1 MISTTFLEVPTR
13 IRNMQDLRQPG
24 IPFILV
30 TVFLDTLAFGF
41 VIPILPALV
50 ATMTPDK
57 QSQAYWYG
65 LLLGSF
71 GLAQFFS
78 APLLGALSDRFGR
91 RAVLLVSIFG
101 LGLNFFI
108 TAISPWLWLLLVSR
122 LIGGSSGAAFT
133 VAGAY
138 VADVTSEEKRSRS
151 FGLLGAMFGLGF
163 ICGPML
169 GGLLSHY
176 GLRLPYFAAAGF
188 CLLNWLYGFF
198 VLPESLPDHRR
209 SAINFAKANPFA
221 ALTALTK
228 VKGVGSLVWVV
239 VLTAFPQFLL
249 QSTWVLY
256 TTFRFDWGPREIG
269 FSLFI
274 VGIASALGQTVLLG
288 PLLRKLGDGKTALL
302 GLGSSCVA
310 YVLYGLANQ
319 GWMMYA
325 IILANLI
332 GFVAGPALQGIVS
345 KAVDPR
351 HQGITLGSLNAIS
364 SIMSVIAPLVGA
376 PILASVSGLN
386 VTDWRV
392 GATFFVAAMAQA
404 LALVQAFMHFRKR
417 GLITA

>member
-1 MISTTFLEVPTR
+1 MKV
-13 IRNMQDLRQPG
+13 QRQPG

-50 ATMTPDK
+50 ATMTRDR

-78 APLLGALSDRFGR
+78 APLLGAVSDRWGR
-91 RAVLLVSIFG
+91 RAVLLVSTFG
-101 LGLNFFI
+101 LGLNFFV

-122 LIGGSSGAAFT
+122 LIGGASGAAFT

-138 VADVTSEEKRSRS
+138 VADVTSKEERSRS

-163 ICGPML
+163 ICGPVL
-169 GGLLSHY
+169 GGLLSPY
-176 GLRLPYFAAAGF
+176 GLRLPYFAAAAF

-198 VLPESLPDHRR
+198 ILPESLPADRR
-209 SAINFAKANPFA
+209 SAIDFAKANPFT
-221 ALTALTK
+221 ALIALTK
-228 VKGVGSLVWVV
+228 VQGIGSLIWVV
-239 VLTAFPQFLL
+239 ILTSFPQFIL

-256 TTFRFDWGPREIG
+256 TTFRFGWGPRENG

-274 VGIASALGQTVLLG
+274 VGLAAAIGQTVLLG
-288 PLLRKLGDGKTALL
+288 FLLRRLGDVKTALF
-302 GLGSSCVA
+302 GLASSCVA
-310 YVLYGLANQ
+310 YVLYGLATQ

-325 IILANLI
+325 IILANLW
-332 GFVAGPALQGIVS
+332 GFATTPALQGIVS

-351 HQGITLGSLNAIS
+351 HQGITLGSLNSIS
-364 SIMSVIAPLVGA
+364 SIMGVIAPLAGA
-376 PILASVSGLN
+376 PILAAVSGLN
-386 VTDWRV
+386 PMDWRV
-392 GATFFVAAMAQA
+392 GATFFVAAIAQA
-404 LALVQAFMHFRKR
+404 IALVQAFIHFHRR
-417 GLITA
+417 GLIGAVAS

>member
-1 MISTTFLEVPTR
+1 
-13 IRNMQDLRQPG
+13 MQVQRQPG

-71 GLAQFFS
+71 GFAQFFS
-78 APLLGALSDRFGR
+78 APMLGAISDRCGR

-101 LGLNFFI
+101 IGLNFFI

-122 LIGGSSGAAFT
+122 LIGGASGAAFT

-138 VADVTSEEKRSRS
+138 VADVTSREERSRS

-163 ICGPML
+163 ICGPIL
-169 GGLLSHY
+169 GGLLSPY
-176 GLRLPYFAAAGF
+176 GLRLPYFAATGF
-188 CLLNWLYGFF
+188 CLINWIYGFF
-198 VLPESLPDHRR
+198 VLPESLPANRR
-209 SAINFAKANPFA
+209 SAINFAKANPFT
-221 ALTALTK
+221 ALIALTK
-228 VKGVGSLVWVV
+228 VQGIGSLVLVV
-239 VLTAFPQFLL
+239 ILTTFPQFIL

-256 TTFRFDWGPREIG
+256 TTFRFGWGPRENG

-274 VGIASALGQTVLLG
+274 VGIAAALGQTVLLG
-288 PLLRKLGDGKTALL
+288 FLLRKLGDVKTALV
-302 GLGSSCVA
+302 GLASSFVA
-310 YVLYGLANQ
+310 YVLYGLATQ

-325 IILANLI
+325 IILANLC
-332 GFVAGPALQGIVS
+332 GFAAGPALQGIVS

-351 HQGITLGSLNAIS
+351 HQGITLGSLNSIS
-364 SIMSVIAPLVGA
+364 SIMGVIAPLVGT
-376 PILASVSGLN
+376 PILAAVSGLN
-386 VTDWRV
+386 STDWRI
-392 GATFFVAAMAQA
+392 GATFFVAAIAQ
-404 LALVQAFMHFRKR
+404 LFALVQAFIHFRRR
-417 GLITA
+417 GLVRADASR

>member
-1 MISTTFLEVPTR
+1 
-13 IRNMQDLRQPG
+13 MQVQRQPG

-78 APLLGALSDRFGR
+78 APLLGSLSDRFGR

-108 TAISPWLWLLLVSR
+108 TALSPWLWLLLVSR
-122 LIGGSSGAAFT
+122 LIGGASGAAFT

-198 VLPESLPDHRR
+198 VLPESLPDNRR

-221 ALTALTK
+221 ALLALTK
-228 VKGVGSLVWVV
+228 VQGIGSLVWVV

-274 VGIASALGQTVLLG
+274 VGIASALGQTVLLA
-288 PLLRKLGDGKTALL
+288 PLLRKLGDGRTALL

-310 YVLYGLANQ
+310 YVLYGLATQ

-332 GFVAGPALQGIVS
+332 GFVASPALQGIVS

-376 PILASVSGLN
+376 PILAAVSGLN

-392 GATFFVAAMAQA
+392 GATFFVAASAQA
-404 LALVQAFMHFRKR
+404 IALLQAFRHFRKR
-417 GLITA
+417 GLIRA

>member
-1 MISTTFLEVPTR
+1 
-13 IRNMQDLRQPG
+13 MQVQRQPG

-41 VIPILPALV
+41 VIPVLPALV

-101 LGLNFFI
+101 LGLNFLI
-108 TAISPWLWLLLVSR
+108 TALSPWLWLLLVSR
-122 LIGGSSGAAFT
+122 LIGGASGASFT

-138 VADVTSEEKRSRS
+138 VADVTLQHERSRS
-151 FGLLGAMFGLGF
+151 FGMLGAMFGLGF
-163 ICGPML
+163 ICGPVL
-169 GGLLSHY
+169 GGLLSPY
-176 GLRLPYFAAAGF
+176 GLRIPYFAAASF
-188 CLLNWLYGFF
+188 SLLNWLYGFF
-198 VLPESLPDHRR
+198 VLPESLPPDRR
-209 SAINFAKANPFA
+209 SAIDFTKANPFA
-221 ALTALTK
+221 ALIALTRIR
-228 VKGVGSLVWVV
+228 GIGSLVWVV

-256 TTFRFDWGPREIG
+256 TTFRFGWGPRENG

-274 VGIASALGQTVLLG
+274 VGIASALGQTLLLSL
-288 PLLRKLGDGKTALL
+288 LLRKLGDVKTALA
-302 GLGSSCVA
+302 GLASSFVA
-310 YVLYGLANQ
+310 YVLYGLAAH

-325 IILANLI
+325 IILANLC
-332 GFVAGPALQGIVS
+332 GFAAGPALQGIVS

-351 HQGITLGSLNAIS
+351 HQGITLGSLNSIS
-364 SIMSVIAPLVGA
+364 SIMGVIAPLVGA
-376 PILASVSGLN
+376 PILAAVSGLN
-386 VTDWRV
+386 AEDWRV
-392 GATFFVAAMAQA
+392 GTTFFVAAIAQLLAFVQA
-404 LALVQAFMHFRKR
+404 LRHFRR
-417 GLITA
+417 MG

>member
-1 MISTTFLEVPTR
+1 
-13 IRNMQDLRQPG
+13 MQVRRQPG

-71 GLAQFFS
+71 GFAQFFS

-101 LGLNFFI
+101 LGLNFFV

-122 LIGGSSGAAFT
+122 LIGGASGAAFT

-176 GLRLPYFAAAGF
+176 GLRLPYFAASGF

-198 VLPESLPDHRR
+198 VLPESLPEDRR
-209 SAINFAKANPFA
+209 SAINFTKANPFA

-228 VKGVGSLVWVV
+228 VQGIGSLVWVV

-256 TTFRFDWGPREIG
+256 TTFRFGWGPSEIG

-288 PLLRKLGDGKTALL
+288 PLLRKLGDVKTALV
-302 GLGSSCVA
+302 GLGSSFVA
-310 YVLYGLANQ
+310 YILYGLATQ

-325 IILANLI
+325 IILANLF

-376 PILASVSGLN
+376 PILAAVSGLN

-392 GATFFVAAMAQA
+392 GATFFVAAFAQA
-404 LALVQAFMHFRKR
+404 AAIVQAFIHFRKR
-417 GLITA
+417 GLIPA

>member
-1 MISTTFLEVPTR
+1 MPFQR
-13 IRNMQDLRQPG
+13 KPG

-71 GLAQFFS
+71 GLAQFIS
-78 APLLGALSDRFGR
+78 APLLGALSDRYGR
-91 RAVLLVSIFG
+91 RAVLLVSILG

-122 LIGGSSGAAFT
+122 LIGGASGAAFT

-138 VADVTSEEKRSRS
+138 VADVTSQKERSRS

-163 ICGPML
+163 ICGPIL
-169 GGLLSHY
+169 GGLLSPY
-176 GLRLPYFAAAGF
+176 GLRLPYFAAASF
-188 CLLNWLYGFF
+188 SLLNWIYGFF
-198 VLPESLPDHRR
+198 VLPESLPANRR
-209 SAINFAKANPFA
+209 SAVDFAKANPFS
-221 ALTALTK
+221 ALIALTK
-228 VKGVGSLVWVV
+228 VQGIGSLVWVV
-239 VLTAFPQFLL
+239 ILTAFPQFLV

-256 TTFRFDWGPREIG
+256 TTFRFGWGPRENG

-274 VGIASALGQTVLLG
+274 VGIAAALGQTLLLG
-288 PLLRKLGDGKTALL
+288 ILLRKLGDVNTALL
-302 GLGSSCVA
+302 GLASSCAA
-310 YVLYGLANQ
+310 YVLYGLATQ

-325 IILANLI
+325 IILANLT

-351 HQGITLGSLNAIS
+351 HQGVTLGSLNSIS
-364 SIMSVIAPLVGA
+364 SIMGVIAPLVGA
-376 PILASVSGLN
+376 PILAAVSGLHPTN
-386 VTDWRV
+386 WRV

-404 LALVQAFMHFRKR
+404 LALGQAYIHFRRK
-417 GLITA
+417 GLWPAVVS

>member
-1 MISTTFLEVPTR
+1 
-13 IRNMQDLRQPG
+13 MQVQRQPG
-24 IPFILV
+24 VPFILV

-50 ATMTPDK
+50 ATMTTDK

-71 GLAQFFS
+71 GFAQFFS

-122 LIGGSSGAAFT
+122 LIGGASGAAFT

-138 VADVTSEEKRSRS
+138 VADVTTEEKRSRS

-176 GLRLPYFAAAGF
+176 GLRLPYFAASSF
-188 CLLNWLYGFF
+188 CLLNWLYGFL
-198 VLPESLPDHRR
+198 VLPESLPEDRR
-209 SAINFAKANPFA
+209 SAINFAKA
-221 ALTALTK
+221 
-228 VKGVGSLVWVV
+228 
-239 VLTAFPQFLL
+239 AFPQFLL

-256 TTFRFDWGPREIG
+256 TTFRFGWGPREIG

-288 PLLRKLGDGKTALL
+288 PLLRKLGDVKTAMV
-302 GLGSSCVA
+302 GLGSSFVA
-310 YVLYGLANQ
+310 YILYGLATQ

-325 IILANLI
+325 IILTNLI

-345 KAVDPR
+345 KAVDRR

-376 PILASVSGLN
+376 PILAAVSGLN

-392 GATFFVAAMAQA
+392 GATFFVAAFAQA
-404 LALVQAFMHFRKR
+404 AALLQAFMHFRKKAP
-417 GLITA
+417 IPA